1 MASAFR
7 HWPRILMRGFRIV
20 GWSLCGLIGLI
31 LLGVGFVLSPTG
43 TAWLLDKARSH
54 GYLSYDHVEG
64 APLNHLVL
72 EGLRVPLGTTELQA
86 NRLELRW
93 ATDCVLKGRLCLDD
107 LHGQGIHVVVG
118 PAEATVEK
126 SNSSSSTALARIKTP
141 IPIELRQI
149 VLDDVSLEMATG
161 MTASWRHLSTG
172 VRMEDSVVTLSE
184 THLDDTR
191 VTLAPASP
199 ASTDTAST
207 TTPTVRA
214 PLTNPLA
221 SLSIHPLDLPAS
233 RIQLPDISL
242 PVDVD
247 VPSVNINGVDIDGL
261 NTPLRIDSI
270 ALALHA
276 RDTHLVLDQLQYRG
290 PDGELDASADVI
302 LSGEYPLSASLE
314 GTVRHAP
321 LENEKL
327 SLRVGGSLA
336 ALNVQLEGGEQVP
349 VKVGMKADLLSQL
362 VPFSASITSPR
373 LQWPLTDAEQR
384 QTGAVYRVDQ
394 LDVQAEGDLTGY
406 QLGIDGIVRSN
417 TLKPMPIHLAGKGD
431 DRQFAWS
438 ALTVGVGSKG
448 GLQSQGQV
456 QWAPLLTA
464 KADVTLNQ
472 LQVDALVP
480 TVPGLLSGQTHVE
493 FQQHDDA
500 SWAVQVPALAL
511 NGSLMKQP
519 LSLEGQLEGDSSFHW
534 TIRNLNLR
542 QGRNQLHAHG
552 LIADQSDLHATIDAP
567 MLSSLWPGLG
577 GQLRG
582 QLDVMGP
589 LTSPR
594 GRIDLQGDQLRYG
607 AHQLQHFSLKGSGSG
622 SDDPDM
628 DITLNASGVKSGTL
642 ALRSTA
648 LTLKGRLSQHRLNL
662 SIDGQKGSVIS
673 QARLALDGGLNAQT
687 HHYNARVTPLSVDA
701 VQVGQV
707 ALNGP
712 LVADVDL
719 NASSATVQ
727 PFCLVR
733 AQGGRLCADKAIQ
746 ASADHG
752 QAQLILD
759 AFPMAML
766 NSVMPDPWRING
778 TTQGRVDARWSAGGK
793 RWIANGDLTNGL
805 TVSGKDA
812 DGKAFSLPAL
822 STHIQLDA
830 TPEKAHLQA
839 QSALRNAGQVRVDV
853 GISDPLTARQ
863 LSGSIVIE
871 QLLLSP
877 YRPLVA
883 GIDSLEGALNG
894 RIALAGTL
902 VHPRLDGQLVLG
914 GVKAKGPIMPIALD
928 DARIAL
934 TLHGEQGQIDGY
946 LASGDSRLLLNG
958 TAQWP
963 LDTPWQ
969 VAMTLRD
976 NGTPLEITAL
986 DYGRVKVSPRIELKA
1001 NPELLSIEGNVNVP
1015 WARIEVVQLPPTVQ
1029 TPSSDEVILTRD
1041 EAAHLDRVRAG
1052 LEKQNLSRE
1061 RRWAD
1066 AAALQKAGMAINLNV
1081 RVSFGNDVH
1090 LSAYGLNSNITG
1102 AFDVRQRQN
1111 AIQLFGTIALKD
1123 GRYKAFGQDLIIQ
1136 KGEIVFTG
1144 PAALPRL
1151 DIIAIRNPES
1161 IEDNVTAGVKVTGT
1175 AQSPNIQVFSD
1186 PAMNETSAL
1195 SYLLQGH
1202 ASDSGSND
1210 NALTSALIGLSIAQ
1224 SGSAVGAIGETFGIQ
1239 DLTLDTAGTGD
1250 NSKVVVSGYVLPRLK
1265 VSYGVGVFTPIAEL
1279 TLRYRLMQNLYLQ
1292 GVSGTAQALDL
1303 IYTFSLGRTPDT
1315 LPSEAVK
1322 K

>member
-1 MASAFR
+1 MASALR

-20 GWSLCGLIGLI
+20 GWSLCGLVGLI
-31 LLGVGFVLSPTG
+31 LFGMGFILSPTG

-64 APLNHLVL
+64 APLDHLIL
-72 EGLRVPLGTTELQA
+72 DGLRVPLGTTELQA

-93 ATDCVLKGRLCLDD
+93 ATDCLLKGRLCLDD

-118 PAEATVEK
+118 PAAATAEE
-126 SNSSSSTALARIKTP
+126 NSGSTALARIKTP
-141 IPIELRQI
+141 FPVELRHI

-161 MTASWRHLSTG
+161 MSASWRHLSTG
-172 VRMEDSVVTLSE
+172 VRMEDSLVTLSE

-191 VTLAPASP
+191 VALAPTLPVSTGTP
-199 ASTDTAST
+199 AATAST
-207 TTPTVRA
+207 ARG

-247 VPSVNINGVDIDGL
+247 MPSIAIDGVDIEGL
-261 NTPLRIDSI
+261 STPLRIDSV

-276 RDTHLVLDQLQYRG
+276 RDTHVVLDQLQYRG
-290 PDGELDASADVI
+290 PGGEFAATADVR
-302 LSGEYPLSASLE
+302 LSGEYPLSASLD

-321 LENEKL
+321 LKNEML
-327 SLRVGGSLA
+327 SLRIGGSLA
-336 ALNVQLEGGEQVP
+336 ALNVQLEGGDQVP
-349 VKVGMKADLLSQL
+349 MKVGMKADLLSQL
-362 VPFSASITSPR
+362 MPFSAAITSPR
-373 LQWPLTDAEQR
+373 LQWPLAGTEQHSSE
-384 QTGAVYRVDQ
+384 AVYRVDQ

-406 QLGIDGIVRSN
+406 QLGVDGIVRSN
-417 TLKPMPIHLAGKGD
+417 TLKPMPIHLAGNGD
-431 DRQFAWS
+431 DRQFAWR

-448 GLQSQGQV
+448 GLQSQGQA
-456 QWAPLLTA
+456 QWSPLLTA
-464 KADVTLNQ
+464 KADVTLDQ
-472 LQVDALVP
+472 LQVDALAP
-480 TVPGLLSGQTHVE
+480 TVPGLLSSQTHVE
-493 FQQHDDA
+493 FQQHEDA
-500 SWAVQVPALAL
+500 SWAVQVPKLAL

-519 LSLEGQLEGDSSFHW
+519 LSLDGQLEGDSGFHW
-534 TIRNLNLR
+534 TIHNLNLH
-542 QGRNQLHAHG
+542 QGRNQLQAHG
-552 LIADQSDLHATIDAP
+552 VIADQSDLHATIDAP

-577 GQLRG
+577 GRLRG
-582 QLDVMGP
+582 QLDVTGP

-594 GRIDLQGDQLRYG
+594 GRVELQGDQLRYG
-607 AHQLQHFSLKGSGSG
+607 AHQLQHLSLNGTGSG

-628 DITLNASGVKSGTL
+628 DIALNASGVKSGTL
-642 ALRSTA
+642 ALRSSV

-662 SIDGQKGSVIS
+662 AIDGQKGSTIS
-673 QARLALDGGLNAQT
+673 QARLALEGGLNVKTQ
-687 HHYNARVTPLSVDA
+687 HYHARITPLSVDA
-701 VQVGQV
+701 TQVGRV
-707 ALNGP
+707 ALSEP
-712 LVADVDL
+712 LVADIDL
-719 NASSATVQ
+719 NAASAIVQ
-727 PFCLVR
+727 PFCLAR
-733 AQGGRLCADKAIQ
+733 AQGGRLCSDKAIQ

-752 QAQLILD
+752 QAQLVLD
-759 AFPMAML
+759 AFPMAIL
-766 NSVMPDPWRING
+766 NSVMPDPWRVSG

-793 RWIANGDLTNGL
+793 RWSANGDLTNGL
-805 TVSGKDA
+805 TVSGKDV
-812 DGKAFSLPAL
+812 DGKAFTVPAL
-822 STHIQLDA
+822 ATHVQLEA
-830 TPEKAHLQA
+830 TPEKARVQTQLV
-839 QSALRNAGQVRVDV
+839 LKNAGQVRLDV
-853 GISDPLTARQ
+853 GISDPLAVRQ

-902 VHPRLDGQLVLG
+902 AHPRLDGQLVLG
-914 GVKAKGPIMPIALD
+914 GVKAKGPILPIALD
-928 DARIAL
+928 DAHIAL
-934 TLHGEQGQIDGY
+934 NLHGEQGQIDGY

-963 LDTPWQ
+963 LDAPWQ

-976 NGTPLEITAL
+976 NGTPLEVTAL
-986 DYGRVKVSPRIELKA
+986 EYGRVKVSPHIELKA
-1001 NPELLSIEGNVNVP
+1001 NPQLLSIEGNINVP
-1015 WARIEVVQLPPTVQ
+1015 WARIEVLQLPPTVQ

-1041 EAAHLDRVRAG
+1041 EAVHLDRIRAG

-1111 AIQLFGTIALKD
+1111 AIQLFGAIALKD

-1136 KGEIVFTG
+1136 KGEITFTG

-1151 DIIAIRNPES
+1151 DIIAIRNPDS

-1250 NSKVVVSGYVLPRLK
+1250 SSKVVVSGYVLPRLK

-1315 LPSEAVK
+1315 LPSDAVK